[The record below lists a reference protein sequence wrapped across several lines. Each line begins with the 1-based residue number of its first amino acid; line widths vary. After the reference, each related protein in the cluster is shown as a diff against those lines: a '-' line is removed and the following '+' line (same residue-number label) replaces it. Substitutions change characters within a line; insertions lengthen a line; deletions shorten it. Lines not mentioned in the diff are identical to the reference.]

1 MKKYRIQ
8 LLYFLAIMAMLLGA
22 CSENEEVR
30 EKEIFT
36 VSFVVNGQVV
46 EKQKIT
52 YDELVKRVED
62 PVSEETFVGW
72 FIKVD
77 DYMTQYNFKSPV
89 RKNLTLYAEWESSG
103 YTVTYM
109 LNKEEMDDIIVRVP
123 KGAEAP
129 LLQLK
134 TEEEELKAWC
144 IDAELEHEYDLS
156 LVNAPLVLYAKWE
169 SLIVEPEEPV
179 MLIAE
184 CESGEFGNGATLDGG
199 NGSASG
205 GNAVNISGGGYVKV
219 RFDIPKVG
227 SYQVAVTY
235 LTWAQG
241 AIRPSKINK
250 IEIPGVLAQTEVDF
264 VGTDKFETINIG
276 VYAFTKGTVEVILSA
291 SWGWT
296 IFDKVTLTEKPMPA
310 EVSAEFEA
318 GVLDN
323 GAYLENVQGGA
334 SGGNAVCLGQSG
346 RVAGKIIYSK
356 KDSYKIMVRYF
367 GWGGQNKINYI
378 EVSGVLPRQEYTF
391 IGTNSYAE
399 LSAGIIDLTEGQE
412 VEVIASASWG
422 WTYFDKVTLVEVE
435 KPISV
440 TVECETGQLGNGAKL
455 EIPKPGAS
463 GENAVNIGQSGNV
476 RLKVDI
482 PKEATYKVT
491 VRYFTW
497 GADKKMNKVAI
508 SDVLAEKEYNFVGTN
523 EYENLEIADVT
534 LPVGEIEIV
543 LSASWGWTYFDKIVL
558 EEIVL

>member
-205 GNAVNISGGGYVKV
+205 GNAVNIAGGGYVKV

-276 VYAFTKGTVEVILSA
+276 VYAFTKGTVEVIL
-291 SWGWT
+291 
-296 IFDKVTLTEKPMPA
+296 
-310 EVSAEFEA
+310 
-318 GVLDN
+318 
-323 GAYLENVQGGA
+323 
-334 SGGNAVCLGQSG
+334 
-346 RVAGKIIYSK
+346 
-356 KDSYKIMVRYF
+356 
-367 GWGGQNKINYI
+367 
-378 EVSGVLPRQEYTF
+378 
-391 IGTNSYAE
+391 
-399 LSAGIIDLTEGQE
+399 
-412 VEVIASASWG
+412 SASWG

>member
-1 MKKYRIQ
+1 MKKYRMQ

-22 CSENEEVR
+22 CSENEEIR
-30 EKEIFT
+30 EKETFT
-36 VSFVVNGQVV
+36 VSFVVDGQVV
-46 EKQKIT
+46 EEQEIAC
-52 YDELVKRVED
+52 DELVKRIED

-123 KGAEAP
+123 KGTEAP

-156 LVNAPLVLYAKWE
+156 LINAPLVLYAKWKR
-169 SLIVEPEEPV
+169 IVEPDEPV
-179 MLIAE
+179 VLIAE
-184 CESGEFGNGATLDGG
+184 CENGEFGNGATLDGG

-205 GNAVNISGGGYVKV
+205 GNAVNIGSKGYVKV
-219 RFDIPKVG
+219 RFDIPKAG

-241 AIRPSKINK
+241 ATRPSKINK

-276 VYAFTKGTVEVILSA
+276 VHAFTEGTVEVILSA

-346 RVAGKIIYSK
+346 RVAVKLTTPK
-356 KDSYKIMVRYF
+356 TASYKIMVRYF
-367 GWGGQNKINYI
+367 GWSGQNKKNYI
-378 EVSGVLPRQEYTF
+378 EVSGVLPRQECTF
-391 IGTNSYAE
+391 IGTNNYAE
-399 LSAGIIDLTEGQE
+399 LSAGIIDLTAGQE

-440 TVECETGQLGNGAKL
+440 TVECETGLLGNGAKL

-476 RLKVDI
+476 RLKVVI
-482 PKEATYKVT
+482 PKTATYKFT

-497 GADKKMNKVAI
+497 QADKKLNKVAI
-508 SDVLAEKEYNFVGTN
+508 PGILTEHEYNFVGTN
-523 EYENLEIADVT
+523 NYENLEIADVD
-534 LPVGEIEIV
+534 LPEGEVEIE
-543 LSASWGWTYFDKIVL
+543 LSASWGWTYFDKIIL